1 MIPVL
6 NKCPLGAMKSL
17 TRFFATASQIPIIVK
32 TIREDG
38 EEKYIDVD
46 VDPSKPLLFSLIST
60 TSIQHGCGGKGIC
73 GQCQIALPK
82 DIYDRL
88 PKPDQAE
95 LDTLATSLDPPK

>member
-17 TRFFATASQIPIIVK
+17 TRFFATASQSQYQRFGQTVVPIIVK

-60 TSIQHGCGGKGIC
+60 TSIQRI
-73 GQCQIALPK
+73 LV
-82 DIYDRL
+82 
-88 PKPDQAE
+88 
-95 LDTLATSLDPPK
+95 SLLF